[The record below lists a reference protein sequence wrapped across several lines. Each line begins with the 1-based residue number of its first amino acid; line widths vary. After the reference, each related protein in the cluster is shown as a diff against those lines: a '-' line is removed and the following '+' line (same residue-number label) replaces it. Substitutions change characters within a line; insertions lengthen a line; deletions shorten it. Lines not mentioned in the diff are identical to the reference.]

1 MDCKYSCCI
10 LYITFEFYISQF
22 TTDPGDDRDAAVGLD
37 SMPIGTRILSLS
49 DRDGLMKTYSS
60 YFKLSSEPSLS
71 IYSDTEQAE
80 AYPSWDAFN
89 RLALV
94 AREED
99 GISII
104 YKGRYT
110 DYVPL
115 TDGKPFDGQPTG
127 GPVWWRPDIEFD
139 W

>member
-1 MDCKYSCCI
+1 MR
-10 LYITFEFYISQF
+10 
-22 TTDPGDDRDAAVGLD
+22 PLD
-37 SMPIGTRILSLS
+37 LIATQILSLS

-60 YFKLSSEPSLS
+60 YFRSHTEPSLS
-71 IYSDTEQAE
+71 AYSDTEQAE
-80 AYPSWDAFN
+80 AHPSWDAFN
-89 RLALV
+89 RCALV

-104 YKGRYT
+104 YKGRYS

-115 TDGKPFDGQPTG
+115 TDGKNFDGQPAG